1 MTVSLLTV
9 KTVLLFAVCVLL
21 APLLTFG
28 FPLMP
33 SIVFIFPLAGLVFFH
48 RGFWEPQTLRMLSW
62 AICAVVC
69 FSVLSQVVFVLQIS
83 AAPMIF
89 TIAPWLLTAL
99 WSTSGDWLALFLGA
113 VAGLRWPDKLL
124 VPVLGT
130 QAHWKLRVTA
140 NIVAVSL
147 LAYFGGFL
155 IGLGENWFYW
165 LPWSP
170 WDFSALLFLLMR
182 RLGSLVSDLFV
193 VSLLVVF
200 FTEWPI
206 VKPNFTPQLRRVIL
220 GGLAGVVAMMALHAL
235 FGGLADGAAL
245 LVTRSDRFDYGV
257 IGLLSSNLMVGWLG
271 ITLGVW
277 AGLRWPDRL
286 LLPARV
292 SGGTQRTRFTKNI
305 IAIAV
310 YLVLAL
316 LAYWILAVGILFVAW
331 N

>member
-1 MTVSLLTV
+1 MSLLTV

-33 SIVFIFPLAGLVFFH
+33 SIVFILPLAVLVFFH

-62 AICAVVC
+62 AICAVAC
-69 FSVLSQVVFVLQIS
+69 FSVVSQVVFALQIS
-83 AAPMIF
+83 AVPRIF
-89 TIAPWLLTAL
+89 TSAPWLLTAL

-130 QAHWKLRVTA
+130 QAHRNLRVAA
-140 NIVAVSL
+140 NILAVSL

-206 VKPNFTPQLRRVIL
+206 VKPNFTPQLHRVIL

-235 FGGLADGAAL
+235 FGGLADVAAL
-245 LVTRSDRFDYGV
+245 LVTRSDRLDYGV

-286 LLPARV
+286 LLPTRL

>member
-1 MTVSLLTV
+1 M
-9 KTVLLFAVCVLL
+9 
-21 APLLTFG
+21 
-28 FPLMP
+28 
-33 SIVFIFPLAGLVFFH
+33 
-48 RGFWEPQTLRMLSW
+48 
-62 AICAVVC
+62 
-69 FSVLSQVVFVLQIS
+69 
-83 AAPMIF
+83 
-89 TIAPWLLTAL
+89 
-99 WSTSGDWLALFLGA
+99 
-113 VAGLRWPDKLL
+113 
-124 VPVLGT
+124 LGT

-140 NIVAVSL
+140 NIVAISL

-155 IGLGENWFYW
+155 IGLGESWFYW

-170 WDFSALLFLLMR
+170 SYFSALLFLLMR

-200 FTEWPI
+200 LTEWPI
-206 VKPNFTPQLRRVIL
+206 VKPSFTPQLRRVIL

-235 FGGLADGAAL
+235 FGGLADVAAL
-245 LVTRSDRFDYGV
+245 LVARSDRLDYGV
-257 IGLLSSNLMVGWLG
+257 IGLLSSNFAIGWLG

-277 AGLRWPDRL
+277 AGLRWPDSL
-286 LLPARV
+286 LLPTRL

-316 LAYWILAVGILFVAW
+316 LAYWMLAVGILFVAW

>member
-1 MTVSLLTV
+1 MSLLTV

-33 SIVFIFPLAGLVFFH
+33 SIVFILPLAVLVFIH

-62 AICAVVC
+62 AIYAVVC
-69 FSVLSQVVFVLQIS
+69 FSVLSQVVF
-83 AAPMIF
+83 A
-89 TIAPWLLTAL
+89 LTL
-99 WSTSGDWLALFLGA
+99 WSTSGEWLALFLGA

-140 NIVAVSL
+140 NIVAISL

-155 IGLGENWFYW
+155 IGLGENWFYR

-257 IGLLSSNLMVGWLG
+257 IGLLSSNLIVGWLG

-316 LAYWILAVGILFVAW
+316 LAYWMLAVGILFVAW